1 VVDAGRGA
9 GARAPRLRLL
19 LEVAVAVVF
28 LLLIWHN
35 YTLRRQLARAAAA
48 SRTARGF
55 VPNDTLASVPTLD
68 RNGNPGS
75 LDLENTRTTL
85 AIVDPRCDSCRE
97 LLRQLPPS
105 GVQIV
110 SVAPVAETAALAKE
124 VKAEAIT
131 HALGR
136 PLPSA
141 LEAKFHINPQV
152 FVVDRGR
159 VVRTCVN
166 FAECR

>member
-1 VVDAGRGA
+1 M
-9 GARAPRLRLL
+9 PRLRPL
-19 LEVAVAVVF
+19 LEVGVAVVF

-35 YTLRRQLARAAAA
+35 YTLRRHLARAAAA

-55 VPNDTLASVPTLD
+55 VPNDTLAGVPTFDL
-68 RNGNPGS
+68 NGNPGS
-75 LDLENTRTTL
+75 LDLGKTRTTL

-97 LLRQLPPS
+97 LLAQLPPGG
-105 GVQIV
+105 GVRIV

-124 VKAEAIT
+124 ARIETIT
-131 HALGR
+131 HALGK
-136 PLPSA
+136 PLPAA